1 MAKENNNSQTNTIV
15 GPNTVLQGNLKV
27 KGSALIYGTV
37 QGDVTATGLVRT
49 TQDSLVKGA
58 VVASEAVIDGDLEG
72 SLSIKGRATLGASAR
87 VMGEVTADIPV
98 IEEGAQFS
106 GKCSMKGAKVSS
118 DGAPRN
124 GKKIEQSEKVDD
136 EIEDV

>member
-15 GPNTVLQGNLKV
+15 GPKTVVQGNLKV

-37 QGDVTATGLVRT
+37 RGDVTASGLVRT

-58 VVASEAVIDGDLEG
+58 IVASEAVIEGNLDG

-87 VMGEVTADIPV
+87 VMGEVMADILV

-106 GKCSMKGAKVSS
+106 GKCTMKGAKADS
-118 DGAPRN
+118 DAVAGN
-124 GKKIEQSEKVDD
+124 GKKLEQSEKVGD
-136 EIEDV
+136 ELEDA